1 VLEYFENGGQ
11 SRVQF
16 SYTYCPT
23 SAGTLS
29 GNQYLCTYNPNQT
42 TTFINHFRWY
52 LTSSAPGIATVNA
65 STGLVTGIAAGT
77 ATITYTGYR

>member
-1 VLEYFENGGQ
+1 MVGSLEFSFRIPIVQLVLEHYLGIH
-11 SRVQF
+11 
-16 SYTYCPT
+16 
-23 SAGTLS
+23 
-29 GNQYLCTYNPNQT
+29 LCTYNPNQT